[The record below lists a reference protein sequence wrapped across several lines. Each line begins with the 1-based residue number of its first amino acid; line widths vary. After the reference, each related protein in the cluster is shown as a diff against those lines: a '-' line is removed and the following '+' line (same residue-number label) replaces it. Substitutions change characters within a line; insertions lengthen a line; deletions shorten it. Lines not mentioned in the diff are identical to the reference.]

1 MLQDLE
7 KHHQKPRQPKT
18 FTISSHMLQLGLS
31 LHNFRFFTSS
41 CPLYIFSAFIIHSL
55 HMLTTLNQCVCVHM
69 NFGKMGFC
77 LHQSEKKKKKKR
89 GNYSMRIVP
98 LYGLVMDK
106 LDTILISSIFWNS
119 DLILITNTRKWQ
131 DVISNY
137 ICLLNSL
144 INDFICQWLYARA
157 EL

>member
-1 MLQDLE
+1 
-7 KHHQKPRQPKT
+7 
-18 FTISSHMLQLGLS
+18 
-31 LHNFRFFTSS
+31 
-41 CPLYIFSAFIIHSL
+41 
-55 HMLTTLNQCVCVHM
+55 
-69 NFGKMGFC
+69 
-77 LHQSEKKKKKKR
+77 
-89 GNYSMRIVP
+89 MRIVP